1 MVRAKL
7 SEYGLCK
14 VVRIDMH
21 EKKEK
26 TKNGGLRSLNHN
38 YAFVVVIPLDTFQGN
53 QFLEN
58 LKTHKNTHMI
68 HDNDGS
74 KYWTIKPHLSMEERF
89 DKGFSLLHEPI
100 CKNANKLQVEKAI
113 VTETETEEEEEE
125 EPDWLH
131 EPISHLNLSD
141 IRPLPM
147 LSNDCLEEVP
157 ECMRFMTE
165 ETVREA
171 YELSVQRKSYFDTLL
186 EKMEIYDDY
195 DDIERDLIRVHR
207 LMQVVL
213 M

>member
-1 MVRAKL
+1 MSKTYKIFIPFIHEEYSEEMVRAKL

-26 TKNGGLRSLNHN
+26 TNDGGLRSLNHS

-68 HDNDGS
+68 HDNDSS

-100 CKNANKLQVEKAI
+100 RKNANNLQIEKVI
-113 VTETETEEEEEE
+113 VTETEEEEEEE

-131 EPISHLNLSD
+131 EPMNSLNFIGYSS
-141 IRPLPM
+141 ITI
-147 LSNDCLEEVP
+147 V
-157 ECMRFMTE
+157 
-165 ETVREA
+165 V
-171 YELSVQRKSYFDTLL
+171 K
-186 EKMEIYDDY
+186 
-195 DDIERDLIRVHR
+195 R
-207 LMQVVL
+207 LFGGST
-213 M
+213 